1 MLERK
6 HTGDP
11 IHQRKILFILD
22 RPSEGKALCNFLHS
36 MGCACVAATS
46 REALIRMEQETFDV
60 ILFDLAGS
68 QSSLEKMIQA
78 IREVRATLVE
88 RILLLTGDNLAEV
101 QEHLNPGRF
110 NLPAISQEQSLL
122 QLWEKLEEIF
132 AAQQPPKS
140 APPGMHTARLIF
152 DSLSSP
158 TVAGVRGSLRSA
170 RQLAYQH
177 ESTTVNLLIH
187 PKDDNSRLSL
197 AGQVLDLSMRAVQ
210 GLPVILSNRHR
221 TMAQTTTSQFG
232 EFGLEFDF
240 VEHAGLQI
248 RLSEGSW
255 IYLPFENRDRL
266 KNSISE
272 LDAGT

>member
-6 HTGDP
+6 YTGD
-11 IHQRKILFILD
+11 IIINQRKILFILD

-36 MGCACVAATS
+36 MGCVCIATTS
-46 REALIRMEQETFDV
+46 REAFIRMEQETFDV

-78 IREVRATLVE
+78 TREVRATLVE
-88 RILLLTGDNLAEV
+88 RILLLTGDNPAEV
-101 QEHLNPGRF
+101 QEHLNPGYF
-110 NLPAISQEQSLL
+110 NLPNISQEQPLL
-122 QLWEKLEEIF
+122 QLWEKLEEMF
-132 AAQQPPKS
+132 AAQQPPKFV
-140 APPGMHTARLIF
+140 PPGMHSARLLF

-158 TVAGVRGSLRSA
+158 VVAGVRGSLRSA

-177 ESTTVNLLIH
+177 KSTTVNLLIH
-187 PKDDNSRLSL
+187 PKEEISRLSL
-197 AGQVLDLSMRAVQ
+197 AGQVLDLSMRAVHE
-210 GLPVILSNRHR
+210 LPVILSTQHR
-221 TMAQTTTSQFG
+221 TLAQTTTSQFG

-255 IYLPFENRDRL
+255 IYMPFENMDR
-266 KNSISE
+266 
-272 LDAGT
+272 